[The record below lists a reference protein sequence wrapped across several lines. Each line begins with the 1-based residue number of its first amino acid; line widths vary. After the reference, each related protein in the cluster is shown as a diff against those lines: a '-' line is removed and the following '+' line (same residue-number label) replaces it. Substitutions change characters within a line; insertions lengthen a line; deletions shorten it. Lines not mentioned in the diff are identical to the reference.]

1 MEKPKIHY
9 KIVNQKGVFHKTPS
23 SQFCLI
29 ETFFGHNPFSLITI
43 LKGEVR
49 VFLCLTYYYHSG

>member
-29 ETFFGHNPFSLITI
+29 ETFFGANPFSLIT
-43 LKGEVR
+43 
-49 VFLCLTYYYHSG
+49 HP